1 MKRFIPTIA
10 VVALAFG
17 CADSEPTEMPSDTAQ
32 PDTAAPD
39 SKPDTTIQPIEEER
53 TGRVPTRMTIDQLAR
68 SIPIITG
75 GIRWVEDFGDGPL
88 DLLQLLAPTLG
99 APDYSLVTEENQE
112 PSLIIAKFMADAAAR
127 ICSRWVDQ
135 DQAAAMANRTL
146 VTHEDWETTDPTLVQ
161 TNLRRLILRMHGRY
175 VAPDDDAGIADQYQL
190 FEAASGSAPTGLE
203 AHDGWLA
210 ICLGLMTDPEILV
223 Y

>member
-1 MKRFIPTIA
+1 MKRFITIVA
-10 VVALAFG
+10 LVALAVG
-17 CADSEPTEMPSDTAQ
+17 CADPESTGTPSDAAQ
-32 PDTAAPD
+32 PDATGPD
-39 SKPDTTIQPIEEER
+39 SEIDVGIEPIEEER

-99 APDYSLVTEENQE
+99 APDYTLVTEENQE

-127 ICSRWVDQ
+127 ICTRWVDQ
-135 DQAAAMANRTL
+135 DKAAAMVDRTL
-146 VTHEDWETTDPTLVQ
+146 VTHEDWASTDRALVQ
-161 TNLRRLILRMHGRY
+161 SNLRRLILRMHGRY
-175 VAPDDDAGIADQYQL
+175 VTPDDYAGIADQYTL
-190 FEAASGSAPTGLE
+190 FEAASGAAPAGFE

-210 ICLGLMTDPEILV
+210 VCLGLMTDPEILV